1 MKKTFK
7 ESLILFKRIT
17 AVALTLLMVAGI
29 ISIPE
34 KTKAANTGS
43 KVYSDDYDL
52 HDADVFLPGDRI
64 ELSNGYLSIYYLYGD
79 NISFN
84 FYQFDNSCWGGNEPV
99 IANEMYSAFEDDIF
113 YEYYYDASFVFPN
126 YPGEKESGSYVYVNQ
141 SFNPVYKKY
150 IDGEV
155 IGSDDSRW
163 ESPEAVPMA
172 ILELYV
178 YEGFKVLFCNNDNE
192 QLNPDD
198 LNYVYKGNET
208 SVYESYDAG
217 PYLSDSSNLGPFIG
231 WSNNPDYIDM
241 RYTPNDLYYKT
252 SYIINKWNFGR
263 SYQLS
268 QDGVLRLYPVYE
280 RAESKL
286 IVEIDDFWE
295 GGTPVIKIVETNRP
309 EDAREYTVSY
319 EKFINSDKTEPISGI
334 PHEPGEYRAIITM
347 PEYGELTTSIYESG
361 TYIESRGF
369 SAVSTSAD
377 FTILGDSKIIESPAG
392 KELTYNGTEQELIT
406 AGEAFGGNFIYSLDP
421 EGDFIPEIPTAKNAG
436 GYTVWYMLSGT
447 EGRSDIGPLSVEA
460 DISPKTVAF
469 TWSDTVF
476 KYDGKSHVPTVTVTG
491 LIEGDVCDATV
502 VGGESEIGT
511 HTAYVSALSN
521 SNYMIPEE
529 SSVTYKIEEKPVPV
543 IKSAPAALSPTYS
556 NINQKL
562 VSYGEVEH
570 GTMLYSLEKDGK
582 YSLSV
587 PTGKD
592 AGTYTV
598 WYKVEGDDGWK
609 DIAPMSLSAQISKRA
624 TDISWSEEEF
634 IYDGKPHCPK
644 ATATGV
650 LKGDICTVSVSGG
663 GTDAGLYYAT
673 AEGLS
678 NANYV
683 LSGSVEKAF
692 TINPKTVGLIWTDTK
707 FVFDFEEHCPAAKI
721 TGICEGDTCTVTVTG
736 AGKEIGKHT
745 ATAKALSNSNYSLPT
760 DVSKEFEIVK
770 PDKKI
775 GSATVSMKGYNY
787 GGKAST
793 PIVKSPTNETSKV
806 TYYYKHTD
814 KPDSSYRAGFPTE
827 VGEYTLKAVLPEND
841 DYIACVA
848 TTDFTVSY
856 LPVPDN
862 AYTISGKKG
871 NNGWYVSD
879 VEITPATGYEI
890 SYGDRNHYS
899 GYPIKLEDTVS
910 VCYIF
915 IKDTRTGEQTS
926 MISVGNFNIDSD
938 APNVIGMN
946 LNGLYFADQSGL
958 VKVLVKDDNILKVLV
973 EGEEA
978 ALTKAENGSM
988 SFMIKAGKKKEK
1000 TSFAIYD
1007 LAGNKTD
1014 FAVITAPYWAES
1026 GELIEGDLY
1035 LEGDEM
1041 YSFPEGVWTVN
1052 GDSTRYYGGT
1062 TFYVV
1067 TEGDYTLQK
1076 ITD

>member
-1 MKKTFK
+1 MKKYFK
-7 ESLILFKRIT
+7 ENLILFKRIT
-17 AVALTLLMVAGI
+17 AIALSLFMVAGI
-29 ISIPE
+29 LLTPISTYAEGGDVVRVILYLDPDINFCKDE
-34 KTKAANTGS
+34 TDFEPNKFIASKTHFTSYIKNDDGSYSFDNTMGNYIFDVS
-43 KVYSDDYDL
+43 CWIHDEENISAGYQPIESGYESDDFILPSLGNGTYGSYMYFTKSAEYKGVADGKYKWEIVL
-52 HDADVFLPGDRI
+52 DAYPGVMV
-64 ELSNGYLSIYYLYGD
+64 SYY
-79 NISFN
+79 N
-84 FYQFDNSCWGGNEPV
+84 WGNNYAYV
-99 IANEMYSAFEDDIF
+99 N
-113 YEYYYDASFVFPN
+113 YYYDALDN
-126 YPGEKESGSYVYVNQ
+126 TLK
-141 SFNPVYKKY
+141 
-150 IDGEV
+150 
-155 IGSDDSRW
+155 SDPSDLS
-163 ESPEAVPMA
+163 
-172 ILELYV
+172 IL
-178 YEGFKVLFCNNDNE
+178 
-192 QLNPDD
+192 Q
-198 LNYVYKGNET
+198 
-208 SVYESYDAG
+208 
-217 PYLSDSSNLGPFIG
+217 LGPNGDYGDLIG
-231 WSNNPDYIDM
+231 WSKTVQSNTWFGLARNPYYMTYDEFRNLTFYAWSGCHTEV
-241 RYTPNDLYYKT
+241 YAEYANEQTTLGVTVENDGF
-252 SYIINKWNFGR
+252 I
-263 SYQLS
+263 
-268 QDGVLRLYPVYE
+268 
-280 RAESKL
+280 
-286 IVEIDDFWE
+286 E
-295 GGTPVIKIVETNRP
+295 GIGEEEEYRFPELNITCNRP
-309 EDAREYTVSY
+309 EDLQDYKIEFFSVTDEGKTSLGEEIPYTAGNYEVTVSLDQAGTP
-319 EKFINSDKTEPISGI
+319 EFTSDGALVKKGYSK
-334 PHEPGEYRAIITM
+334 ASA
-347 PEYGELTTSIYESG
+347 TT
-361 TYIESRGF
+361 T
-369 SAVSTSAD
+369 
-377 FTILGDSKIIESPAG
+377 FTIRPDSKITDNPAG
-392 KELTYNGTEQELIT
+392 KSLTYNGEEQPLIT
-406 AGEAFGGNFIYSLDP
+406 AGEAFGGDFIYSLDP
-421 EGDFIPEIPTAKNAG
+421 EGDFTPEIPTAKNTG

-502 VGGESEIGT
+502 VGGESEVGT
-511 HTAYVSALSN
+511 YTAYVSALSN

-529 SSVTYKIEEKPVPV
+529 SSATYKIEEKPVPV

-570 GTMLYSLEKDGK
+570 GTMLYSLTKDGE

-598 WYKVEGDDGWK
+598 WYKVEGEDGWK

-624 TDISWSEEEF
+624 TEISWSEEEF
-634 IYDGKPHCPK
+634 IYDGKTHCPR
-644 ATATGV
+644 AMATGV
-650 LKGDICTVSVSGG
+650 LKGDICEVSVSGG

-673 AEGLS
+673 ASGLS

-692 TINPKTVGLIWTDTK
+692 TINPKTVGLIWTDTN
-707 FVFDFEEHCPAAKI
+707 FVFDHEEHCPAAKL

-760 DVSKEFEIVK
+760 DVSIEFEIVN

-775 GSATVSMKGYNY
+775 GSATVSMKGYYY

-793 PIVKSPTNETSKV
+793 PVVKSLTNETSKV
-806 TYYYKHTD
+806 TYYYKHTNN
-814 KPDSSYRAGFPTE
+814 PDSSYRAGFPTE

-841 DYIACVA
+841 EYIACVA

-856 LPVPDN
+856 LPVPDG

-871 NNGWYVSD
+871 EDGWYVSD

-938 APNVIGMN
+938 APDVIGMN
-946 LNGLYFADQSGL
+946 LNGLYFADESGL
-958 VKVLVKDDNILKVLV
+958 VKVLVKDENISKVLV
-973 EGEEA
+973 EGKEV
-978 ALTKAENGSM
+978 ALSKAENGSM

-1000 TSFAIYD
+1000 TSFTIYD

-1014 FAVITAPYWAES
+1014 FAVITAPYWAEN
-1026 GELIEGDLY
+1026 GEVIEGEIF
-1035 LEGDEM
+1035 LEGGSL
-1041 YSFPEGVWTVN
+1041 YTFPEGVWTVN
-1052 GDSTRYYGGT
+1052 GESTRYFGGT

-1076 ITD
+1076 ISD